1 MIPPI
6 LTVLKLIDQR
16 NMTAVNDEFSTLNNF
31 SAAMETIPL
40 VPNTDG
46 SSLFSRTSKTP
57 LVGIYFGAQW
67 CPPCRAFSP
76 QLSQFA
82 KDNAANLSIVFCS
95 ADRSADQAAQFAKGK
110 YFYTV
115 PYLDNARTDLMKYF
129 KINSFP
135 TLVVLDTRKDC
146 QVVTR
151 WGRLAIQCESE
162 KGQVVKRWLSNGG
175 GLLPQKYYYYMGLL
189 LLFVTIVI
197 FYKF

>member
-76 QLSQFA
+76 TRRAQQQRRNEIPS
-82 KDNAANLSIVFCS
+82 S
-95 ADRSADQAAQFAKGK
+95 RS
-110 YFYTV
+110 
-115 PYLDNARTDLMKYF
+115 R
-129 KINSFP
+129 
-135 TLVVLDTRKDC
+135 DTFR
-146 QVVTR
+146 R
-151 WGRLAIQCESE
+151 
-162 KGQVVKRWLSNGG
+162 
-175 GLLPQKYYYYMGLL
+175 
-189 LLFVTIVI
+189 
-197 FYKF
+197 